1 MCMLPSYYGGNVDE
15 NTICGDWITP
25 INIGQ
30 KPLMVTL
37 SNGTQET
44 IGDLYSY
51 MTYTGTWYGTIC
63 LTCPWLML
71 VNATARQ
78 SITINVTNS
87 GHPGMIW
94 SSVVTRN
101 IYNNVYRCGE
111 MDLNPRGSSGPLGCK
126 LSFM

>member
-1 MCMLPSYYGGNVDE
+1 MLPSYYGGNVDE

-37 SNGTQET
+37 TNGTQET

-63 LTCPWLML
+63 LICPWLML
-71 VNATARQ
+71 VNATANQ

-87 GHPGMIW
+87 GHPGMVW

-101 IYNNVYRCGE
+101 IYNNVYR
-111 MDLNPRGSSGPLGCK
+111 
-126 LSFM
+126 